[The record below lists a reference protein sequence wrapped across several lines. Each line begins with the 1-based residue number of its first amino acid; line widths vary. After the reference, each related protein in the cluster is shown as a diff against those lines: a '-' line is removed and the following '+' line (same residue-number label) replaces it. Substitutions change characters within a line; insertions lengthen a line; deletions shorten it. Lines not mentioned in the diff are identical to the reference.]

1 MRQSSDQFADA
12 MLSDPEAAGTTPSI
26 AEQIAGVEKRL
37 SEKLEASQKEFFE
50 QLKNMQPSALNESVD
65 NDDESAESNNDE
77 TNDVNN
83 DEEGEN

>member
-26 AEQIAGVEKRL
+26 AEQLADVEKRL

-50 QLKNMQPSALNESVD
+50 QLKNMQPSALNDSDD
-65 NDDESAESNNDE
+65 NVDESAESNNDE

-83 DEEGEN
+83 EEEGD